1 MKDFLKISSVA
12 LALVALASCS
22 NDDLLTSQNIHGVNG
37 KNTLDV
43 TVEPLKENGL
53 STRAMSAGNAVS
65 ITWTE
70 SDKIKVY
77 DSQLHIWDGYQFD
90 GTSAFT
96 LFTDQDLETA
106 MYALY
111 PFGKGATGAD
121 IDDDLTNGGVIS
133 TNWSKGGSTTA
144 TIQIPATLVYDEN
157 TEDNTYWCSL
167 PMWGTVES
175 TEGKLKTHLEWMT
188 AILRIK
194 LAHVLGNANFIEIR
208 AFQDQSETKKMK
220 VAGDFTAELFPDDP
234 TKTQLESVITTMASE
249 EVLTI
254 DLKNAKQVHSV
265 IYAPIP
271 VMKDA
276 IVKLYLKKGETVAT
290 AKYVNIEGDEL
301 EEAIPYKVLSQ
312 KDYVRGGVYGV
323 AEEDFGTSGA
333 TVEQLNTALDNKDF
347 TEAKGTVTLKAEQV
361 TAVTSKDNVLRIPNI
376 DAENLVLDL
385 QGFTGEALTIQY
397 KSSSDPYTGLLT
409 LKVANSTS
417 NNIEVNL
424 PKTAVQMVGTYTGT
438 KKSIYASEIIVGDG
452 VDTEDENYV
461 ATSLSYSTI
470 GGEAKNITVLENAV
484 YNADLTLEKL
494 NKVESIVVEGT
505 VEGNIDAATA
515 APDPSNAA
523 GATVAVK
530 GNGEVTGA
538 ITALNDVTISG
549 EASVINQAIKST
561 KGNINVTDKAS
572 VKDLLADEGTV
583 TVGVTGGSSE
593 VTLYGGIIAKG
604 RVRVFT
610 TATVKANEGKVKSET
625 AGVFLKGVN
634 LSGTT
639 GTVSAA
645 TEVNILEGAKANNV
659 TVGDGGT
666 VMMGQTSKLST
677 DGVKGI
683 EEVTGTLTLGKGATL
698 KLNQGYVKTLA
709 TPNTTEEEEKAT
721 VEFSA
726 TTPSYAAIYTTDY
739 GFIQKNDSKWNGRP
753 LPNDVA
759 TVYVGA
765 NIWTANQLAHFK
777 GETACNLN
785 VNVDLGT
792 NPWTPLEVGTS
803 VTFAGNN
810 KTIKGGNVT
819 GNDGNF
825 GLFSTLAGTVE
836 NLTIDGLSVTATAG
850 SGKTVK
856 VGAVAGKATAGA
868 IDNVEVKNVTLA
880 SNQVGV
886 GGLVGEVAGS
896 VTITGKTGTNTFSTV
911 TASIK
916 GANQLGGI
924 VGVVTSGTVSI
935 SNYKAAPTFELSAT
949 PTGTVNYACGT
960 VAPFVG
966 TALDGAE
973 VTVATNDKGYENTA
987 ELNKT
992 GLYFE
997 KNFVMDGSKIYKF
1010 QGSKAVGYCPKASN
1024 AEPVKSDDTS
1034 TSTAEVNTKKGF
1046 AYGDKADD
1054 VKNSTAVNVYIKE

>member
-22 NDDLLTSQNIHGVNG
+22 NDDLLTSQSIHGVNG

-111 PFGKGATGAD
+111 PFGQGAKGAG

-144 TIQIPATLVYDEN
+144 TMQIPATLVYDEN

-188 AILRIK
+188 TILRIK
-194 LAHVLGNANFIEIR
+194 LAHVLGNADFIEIR

-234 TKTQLESVITTMASE
+234 TKTQLESVITTTAKE
-249 EVLTI
+249 QVLTI
-254 DLKNAKQVHSV
+254 NLKNAKQVHSV

-276 IVKLYLKKGETVAT
+276 IVKLYLKKGATVA
-290 AKYVNIEGDEL
+290 AAEYVDIEGNKLDG
-301 EEAIPYKVLSQ
+301 AVPYKVLSQ
-312 KDYVRGGVYGV
+312 KDYIRGGVYGV

-361 TAVTSKDNVLRIPNI
+361 TAVTKTDNVLRIPNI

-409 LKVANSTS
+409 LKVAHSTS

-438 KKSIYASEIIVGDG
+438 TKSIYASEIIVGDG

-484 YNADLTLEKL
+484 YSADLTLQKL

-505 VEGNIDAATA
+505 VTGNIDAATE

-538 ITALNDVTISG
+538 ITALNNVTISG
-549 EASVINQAIKST
+549 EASVKNAAITSK
-561 KGNINVTDKAS
+561 KGDINVTDKAS
-572 VKDLLADEGTV
+572 VRDLLADEGTV
-583 TVGVTGGSSE
+583 TVGVTSGSSE
-593 VTLYGGIIAKG
+593 VTLYGGIIAEG

-610 TATVKANEGKVKSET
+610 TATVRANTGTVTSN
-625 AGVFLKGVN
+625 AADVFLKGVD
-634 LSGTT
+634 LSKTS

-645 TEVNILEGAKANNV
+645 TGVNILEGAKAHNV
-659 TVGDGGT
+659 KVADGGT

-698 KLNQGYVKTLA
+698 KLNQGYVKELA

-726 TTPSYAAIYTTDY
+726 TPSYAAIYTTDY
-739 GFIQKNDSKWNGRP
+739 GFIQKNDSKWNGKP

-792 NPWTPLEVGTS
+792 YPWTALEVGTG

-810 KTIKGGNVT
+810 KTIKGGKVT
-819 GNDGNF
+819 GDNGNF

-856 VGAVAGKATAGA
+856 VGAVAGQANGGS
-868 IDNVEVKNVTLA
+868 ISNVEVKNVTLA

-886 GGLVGEVAGS
+886 GGLVGEVAGD
-896 VTITGKTGTNTFSTV
+896 VTITGKTGANTFSTV
-911 TASIK
+911 TASIT

-924 VGVVTSGTVSI
+924 VGVVTGGTMSI
-935 SNYKAAPTFELSAT
+935 SNYKAVPTFELSAT

-966 TALDGAE
+966 TAFDGAT
-973 VTVATNDKGYENTA
+973 VTVTDDAGYKGTA
-987 ELNKT
+987 DLNKT

-997 KNFVMDGSKIYKF
+997 KNFVMEGSKIYKF

-1024 AEPVKSDDTS
+1024 AEPIKSDDTS
-1034 TSTAEVNTKKGF
+1034 TSTAEVNAKKGF
-1046 AYGDKADD
+1046 VYGEKADD
-1054 VKNSTAVNVYIKE
+1054 VKNSSAVNVYIKE